1 MYRLSRPRISL
12 SVLPSARRFVMY
24 AWADIPVSEA
34 VRTRAADG
42 AIERI
47 DILGGLIHEY
57 RRAA

>member
-1 MYRLSRPRISL
+1 
-12 SVLPSARRFVMY
+12 VMY